1 MPIKLSISRLKMVV
15 ASVFAS
21 NEPLR
26 LANLRFSFLA
36 IRQIKMG
43 EAGLEPA
50 KPEAR
55 GLQPRVI
62 AAIRLPQLIAGTGLE
77 PATSNL

>member
-1 MPIKLSISRLKMVV
+1 
-15 ASVFAS
+15 
-21 NEPLR
+21 
-26 LANLRFSFLA
+26 
-36 IRQIKMG
+36 MG

-62 AAIRLPQLIAGTGLE
+62 AAIRLSQMKVAEEGFE
-77 PATSNL
+77 PTTSNL

>member
-1 MPIKLSISRLKMVV
+1 
-15 ASVFAS
+15 
-21 NEPLR
+21 
-26 LANLRFSFLA
+26 
-36 IRQIKMG
+36 MG

-62 AAIRLPQLIAGTGLE
+62 AAIRLSQINPLTLPLFILACHK
-77 PATSNL
+77 ATYQSSFVASVGGS